1 MINQEKQ
8 PTTENYSILQKPS
21 QILMID
27 SKANISV
34 NSRLSQKQAA
44 VKSEPKINAVT
55 GVKDWGL

>member
-1 MINQEKQ
+1 MINQEKI
-8 PTTENYSILQKPS
+8 PTTENYSILQKPC

-34 NSRLSQKQAA
+34 NTRLSQKQAA

-55 GVKDWGL
+55 GVKD

>member
-1 MINQEKQ
+1 MINQEKK
-8 PTTENYSILQKPS
+8 PTENYSILQKPS
-21 QILMID
+21 QIVMID

-55 GVKDWGL
+55 GVKD